1 MPALICGE
9 RFGNVTRTSWWLSEC
24 AATGIAAGQCNVK
37 GPDSRRLVVPGGDRC
52 WVGGGTERWDGD
64 EGLWRPSCSALLCSA
79 PVHCSQLN
87 PAQLIRAQQSALPF
101 SSVLWILSRVFLMR
115 RAVRRAE
122 GFWYQHSFIS
132 FTSADN
138 VYETE
143 KGKETGELRQIRTER
158 HWTGRKV

>member
-64 EGLWRPSCSALLCSA
+64 EGLWRPSCSALLQSTALSSTQLSSA
-79 PVHCSQLN
+79 GLSSQPCPSPVCCGFCPESFWCAGQWGGLRGSGTN
-87 PAQLIRAQQSALPF
+87 TPSLASPAQTTST
-101 SSVLWILSRVFLMR
+101 R
-115 RAVRRAE
+115 RRKAE
-122 GFWYQHSFIS
+122 GRGSY
-132 FTSADN
+132 
-138 VYETE
+138 
-143 KGKETGELRQIRTER
+143 GK
-158 HWTGRKV
+158 

>member
-24 AATGIAAGQCNVK
+24 AATGIAAGQCNTK
-37 GPDSRRLVVPGGDRC
+37 GPDSRRLVMPGGDR
-52 WVGGGTERWDGD
+52 WLGRGWHRALRWWWGAL
-64 EGLWRPSCSALLCSA
+64 EAILLCSA

-87 PAQLIRAQQSALPF
+87 PAQLSRAQQSALPF